1 MQFQEEQD
9 YSKSINL
16 GIWKK
21 LLGYLKQFRSK
32 LLFVGLM
39 MTVLAV
45 VDVLLPLMSRYG
57 IDHFVT
63 KRTTDGLAGF
73 AALYAGLLLLQ
84 VAAIFLFIYMASRVE
99 YGICYTLRRDGFRK
113 LQSLPFS
120 FFDRTPVGFLMSRM
134 TSDAQHVSEAFGW
147 GMVDLVWGLVYL
159 TASVIS
165 MLLIDW
171 RLTLMILVV
180 VPPLAVVSA
189 FFQRRI
195 LGSQREVR
203 KTNSRITG
211 AFNEGIM
218 GAKTSKTLVREEM
231 NVQEFS
237 ELSSHMKKVSVRAAS
252 LSAIYLP
259 IVISIGSI
267 ATAYLL
273 MQGSSQV
280 LTGAMTLGTVTAF
293 FSYTVQFFQPIHNIA
308 SVFAEMQRMQAGAER
323 VVTLLET
330 EPDIVDSEHVQ
341 ETFGDNFH
349 PKRENW
355 PAIKGDVTFENV
367 TFAYK
372 GGEAVLSDFSL
383 TVKAGETIALVGPT
397 GAGKSTIVNLICRF
411 YEPTSGRILIDGT
424 DYRERSQL
432 WLQSN
437 LGYVLQEPHLFS
449 GTIAENIRY
458 GKREAS
464 LEDVQRAAR
473 MVNAEDFILK
483 MENGYDTDVGEGG
496 NKLSTGEKQL
506 ISFARA
512 IIANPRLFVL
522 DEATSSVDTETEV
535 SIQHAIERTLEG
547 RTSFIIAHRLST
559 IRNADR
565 ILVIEDGRVTE
576 SGSHRE
582 LIAQKGFYYKLYTN
596 QFREERSRLAMAE
609 YAPQP

>member
-1 MQFQEEQD
+1 MQFQQEQD
-9 YSKSINL
+9 YSASINL
-16 GIWKK
+16 GVWKR
-21 LLGYLKQFRSK
+21 LLVYLKQFRGQLVLVGAMMA
-32 LLFVGLM
+32 LL
-39 MTVLAV
+39 AI

-63 KRTTDGLAGF
+63 PRTTEGLGNF
-73 AALYAGLLLLQ
+73 VILYASMLMLQ
-84 VAAIFLFIYMASRVE
+84 VVAIFLFIYFASRVE
-99 YGICYTLRRDGFRK
+99 YGICYTLRHDGFQK

-134 TSDAQHVSEAFGW
+134 TSDAQHVSEAFS
-147 GMVDLVWGLVYL
+147 WGLVDFMWALVYL
-159 TASVIS
+159 LASVVS

-171 RLTLMILVV
+171 KLTLMILLV

-189 FFQRRI
+189 FFQRKI
-195 LGSQREVR
+195 LANQREVR
-203 KTNSRITG
+203 KTNSKITG

-218 GAKTSKTLVREEM
+218 GAKTSKTLVREDR

-237 ELSSHMKKVSVRAAS
+237 ELSAHMKRVSVRSAS

-273 MQGSSQV
+273 TQGSHNV
-280 LTGAMTLGTVTAF
+280 LTGTMSLGTVTAF

-308 SVFAEMQRMQAGAER
+308 SIFAEMQRMQAGAER

-330 EPDIVDSEHVQ
+330 EPDIVDTPEV
-341 ETFGDNFH
+341 EALFGDNFQ

-355 PAIKGDVTFENV
+355 PDIKGDVVFENV

-372 GGEAVLSDFSL
+372 GGEEVLKDFSL

-411 YEPTSGRILIDGT
+411 YEPTSGRILIDGV
-424 DYRERSQL
+424 DYKERSQL

-449 GTIAENIRY
+449 GSIADNIRY
-458 GKREAS
+458 GKREATID
-464 LEDVQRAAR
+464 EVQRAAR
-473 MVNAEDFILK
+473 MVNAEDFILR
-483 MENGYDTDVGEGG
+483 MEKGYDTDVGEGG

-512 IIANPRLFVL
+512 IIADPRLFVL

-582 LIAQKGFYYKLYTN
+582 LIAQRGFYYKLYTN
-596 QFREERSRLAMAE
+596 QFREERSLRAMAA
-609 YAPQP
+609 YQ

>member
-9 YSKSINL
+9 YSQSINL
-16 GIWKK
+16 GVWKK
-21 LLGYLKQFRSK
+21 LVSYLKAFRGK
-32 LLFVGLM
+32 LVFVGFM
-39 MTVLAV
+39 MAILAV
-45 VDVLLPLMSRYG
+45 VDVMMPLMSRYG
-57 IDHFVT
+57 IDQFVT
-63 KRTTDGLAGF
+63 KRTTEGLGAF

-84 VAAIFLFIYMASRVE
+84 VVAIFLFIYMASRVE
-99 YGICYTLRRDGFRK
+99 YGISFTLRRDGFRK

-134 TSDAQHVSEAFGW
+134 TSDIQHVSEAFGW
-147 GMVDLVWGLVYL
+147 GLVDLVWGLVYL

-171 RLTLMILVV
+171 KLTLMILIV
-180 VPPLAVVSA
+180 VPPLAVVSVY
-189 FFQRRI
+189 FQRKI

-231 NVQEFS
+231 NVEEFS
-237 ELSSHMKKVSVRAAS
+237 ELSSHMKTVSVRAAS

-273 MQGSSQV
+273 MQGGMQV
-280 LTGAMTLGTVTAF
+280 LSGAMTLGTVTAF
-293 FSYTVQFFQPIHNIA
+293 FSYTMQFFQPIHNIA

-323 VVTLLET
+323 VVSLLET
-330 EPDIVDSEHVQ
+330 EPDIVDSDEVQ
-341 ETFGDNFH
+341 AVYGDSFH
-349 PKRENW
+349 PKREQW
-355 PAIKGDVTFENV
+355 PAIKGDVTFEDV

-372 GGEAVLSDFSL
+372 GGEAVLKAFSL

-449 GTIAENIRY
+449 GTIADNIRY
-458 GKREAS
+458 GKRDADIE
-464 LEDVQRAAR
+464 EVQRAAR
-473 MVNAEDFILK
+473 MVNAEDFILR

-506 ISFARA
+506 VSFARA

-565 ILVIEDGRVTE
+565 ILVIEDGVVTE

-582 LIAQKGFYYKLYTN
+582 LIAQRGFYYKLYTN
-596 QFREERSRLAMAE
+596 QFREERSRQAMAQ
-609 YAPQP
+609 YAK

>member
-9 YSKSINL
+9 YSQSINL
-16 GIWKK
+16 GVWKK
-21 LLGYLKQFRSK
+21 LISYLKAFRGK
-32 LLFVGLM
+32 LVFVGFM
-39 MTVLAV
+39 MAILAV
-45 VDVLLPLMSRYG
+45 VDVMMPLMSRYG
-57 IDHFVT
+57 IDQFVT
-63 KRTTDGLAGF
+63 KRTTEGLGAF

-84 VAAIFLFIYMASRVE
+84 VVAIFLFIYMASRVE
-99 YGICYTLRRDGFRK
+99 YGISFTLRRDGFRK

-134 TSDAQHVSEAFGW
+134 TSDIQHVSEAFGW
-147 GMVDLVWGLVYL
+147 GLVDLVWGLVYL

-171 RLTLMILVV
+171 KLTLMILIV
-180 VPPLAVVSA
+180 VPPLAVVSVY
-189 FFQRRI
+189 FQRKI

-231 NVQEFS
+231 NVEEFS
-237 ELSSHMKKVSVRAAS
+237 ELSSHMKTVSVRAAS

-273 MQGSSQV
+273 MQGGMQV
-280 LTGAMTLGTVTAF
+280 LSGAMTLGTVTAF
-293 FSYTVQFFQPIHNIA
+293 FSYTMQFFQPIHNIA

-323 VVTLLET
+323 VVSLLET
-330 EPDIVDSEHVQ
+330 EPDIVDSDEVQ
-341 ETFGDNFH
+341 AVYGDSFH
-349 PKRENW
+349 PKREQW
-355 PAIKGDVTFENV
+355 PAIKGDVTFEDV

-372 GGEAVLSDFSL
+372 GGEAVLKAFSL

-449 GTIAENIRY
+449 GTIADNIRY
-458 GKREAS
+458 GKRDADIE
-464 LEDVQRAAR
+464 EVQRAAR
-473 MVNAEDFILK
+473 MVNAEDFILR

-506 ISFARA
+506 VSFARA

-565 ILVIEDGRVTE
+565 ILVIEDGVVTE

-582 LIAQKGFYYKLYTN
+582 LIAQRGFYYKLYTN
-596 QFREERSRLAMAE
+596 QFREERSRQAMAQ
-609 YAPQP
+609 YAK